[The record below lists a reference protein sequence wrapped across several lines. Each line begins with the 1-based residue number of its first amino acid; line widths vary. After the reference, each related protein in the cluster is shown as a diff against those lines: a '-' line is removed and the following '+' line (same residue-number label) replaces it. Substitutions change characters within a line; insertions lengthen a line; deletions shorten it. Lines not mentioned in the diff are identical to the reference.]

1 MKKFLHIFEKHKEII
16 LYVFFGFIAVILNI
30 CLFVLFYNVFCI
42 SVLVS
47 NLICWLVCVTF
58 QFFTNK
64 IWVFNNGN
72 VNKNNLIKQI
82 ILFFLGR
89 VFTLILEDLIIFIFI
104 ELLMYNPIFI
114 KTLTQFIIIV
124 LNYVISRWFVFRPEW
139 YLWAIKFW

>member
-30 CLFVLFYNVFCI
+30 CLFVLFYNIFCI

-89 VFTLILEDLIIFIFI
+89 IFTLILEDLIIFIFI

-124 LNYVISRWFVFRPEW
+124 LNYVISRWFVFRPE
-139 YLWAIKFW
+139 

>member
-124 LNYVISRWFVFRPEW
+124 LNYVISRWFVFRPE
-139 YLWAIKFW
+139 

>member
-30 CLFVLFYNVFCI
+30 CLFVLFYNIFCI

-89 VFTLILEDLIIFIFI
+89 IFTLILEDLIIFIFI

-139 YLWAIKFW
+139 SLWAIKFW